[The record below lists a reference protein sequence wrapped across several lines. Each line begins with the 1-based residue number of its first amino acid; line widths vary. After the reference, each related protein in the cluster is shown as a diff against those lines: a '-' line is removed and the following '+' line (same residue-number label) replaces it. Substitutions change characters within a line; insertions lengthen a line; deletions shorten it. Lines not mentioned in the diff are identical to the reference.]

1 MGANRHPGL
10 IPNMEVNALISQMI
24 SVKLSVVVLILPKPL
39 LATFTI
45 HSGTGVS
52 PGVKVKFI
60 TDPADGK

>member
-10 IPNMEVNALISQMI
+10 IPNIEVNALIGQMI
-24 SVKLSVVVLILPKPL
+24 SIKLSVVVLILPKPL